1 MNKQEIYIFL
11 KEKNIWHEITEH
23 EAVFTMEELLEELM
37 RSSYLFDSVP
47 YFFAWASSRLRT
59 QTAAKK
65 KSTGNAGRN
74 KKS

>member
-1 MNKQEIYIFL
+1 MKAGDEVLNLCFSTGNAGTFNAANLAK
-11 KEKNIWHEITEH
+11 
-23 EAVFTMEELLEELM
+23 EELLEELM

-47 YFFAWASSRLRT
+47 YFFAWASSHLRT

-65 KSTGNAGRN
+65 KSTGKAGRN